1 MSCFHKIIL
10 TARAQPNIGSRA
22 VQSPPGEVKIFQ
34 SFRSNN
40 SHLSSAQTTTI
51 YQEARQLCCS
61 NLQRWRNQTRFHFD
75 MNKFYS

>member
-10 TARAQPNIGSRA
+10 TARAQPNIGTRA

-40 SHLSSAQTTTI
+40 SHLSVSSVLRSDK
-51 YQEARQLCCS
+51 Y
-61 NLQRWRNQTRFHFD
+61 NLTRGQPALL
-75 MNKFYS
+75 

>member
-34 SFRSNN
+34 SFRSNP
-40 SHLSSAQTTTI
+40 HLSLICPQL
-51 YQEARQLCCS
+51 RQVQSYNRGGHWAL
-61 NLQRWRNQTRFHFD
+61 
-75 MNKFYS
+75 